1 MSNVPQAPLLK
12 LQEICDCLAD
22 LGITTTI
29 ADLKQPA
36 PQQFRSIVE
45 CFLSALAGL
54 RREGLSQP
62 AFHGIHLL
70 GSPEL
75 HEESL
80 MELTSLKAALALIRH
95 AHVDDVS
102 IGDLTAPTA
111 KRVRLILS
119 ALINLVR
126 WREDKMEGYSQLT
139 QPYEQLIQQR
149 QTTDD
154 EVARLSTEVEA
165 TRPLYEADREEAAA
179 LQVAVKQLADEITE
193 YSKTH
198 TQLER
203 QVRER
208 KQHIKQLAEHSSQ
221 LRQSIAQLTADNATL
236 KQSIV
241 RSPERL
247 KRSLADLTTQLQSS
261 KVTLDT
267 QQQLRTERTT
277 TLLSLNRT
285 YEQVRER
292 TGELTELKQWNERIE
307 LLTTQARDYEKENNA
322 LEHAIQSLDT
332 EETEANKRLATWN
345 DKTQQLKRN
354 YERKRMEARLA
365 LEEVE
370 VELRAAEADLRDERR
385 KREECEREVER
396 VRVAV
401 QEARVGHD
409 TSMRV
414 MKGKAREMQR
424 AVGVW
429 HEKLLQGMAAV
440 EFPNAPATPARLSRG
455 QPQQSPQEQQE

>member
-22 LGITTTI
+22 LGIAVSIT
-29 ADLKQPA
+29 DLKQPT
-36 PQQFRSIVE
+36 PPTFRAIVE

-54 RREGLSQP
+54 RRDCLTQP

-70 GSPEL
+70 ANPEL

-80 MELTSLKAALALIRH
+80 TELTTLKAALALIRH
-95 AHVDDVS
+95 AHVMDVS

-149 QTTDD
+149 ATTDD
-154 EVARLSTEVEA
+154 EVARLTTEVEA
-165 TRPLYEADREEAAA
+165 SRPLYEADREEAAA
-179 LQVAVKQLADEITE
+179 LQLSVKSLTDEITD

-203 QVRER
+203 QVRD
-208 KQHIKQLAEHSSQ
+208 KKAHIKQLAEQSSQ
-221 LRQSIAQLTADNATL
+221 LKQSLTQLTADNATL
-236 KQSIV
+236 KLSIV

-247 KRSLADLTTQLQSS
+247 KRSLADLTQQLQSS
-261 KVTLDT
+261 KATLDT

-285 YEQVRER
+285 FEHVRER
-292 TGELTELKQWNERIE
+292 SSELTELKQWNERIE
-307 LLTTQARDYEKENNA
+307 LLTTQSRDYDKENAA
-322 LEHAIQSLDT
+322 LEHAIHSIDT
-332 EETEANKRLATWN
+332 EEAEATRRLTAWT
-345 DKTQQLKRN
+345 DKQQQLKRN

-370 VELRAAEADLRDERR
+370 VELRAVEAEARDERR
-385 KREECEREVER
+385 RREECEREVER
-396 VRVAV
+396 VRCGL
-401 QEARVGHD
+401 QEARVGHE
-409 TSMRV
+409 SAMRV

-455 QPQQSPQEQQE
+455 QPQHEQQQE

>member
-12 LQEICDCLAD
+12 LQEISDCLAD
-22 LGITTTI
+22 LGINVTI
-29 ADLKQPA
+29 AELKA
-36 PQQFRSIVE
+36 PTAPIFRSIVE

-54 RREGLSQP
+54 RRDCLTQP

-70 GSPEL
+70 GHPEL

-80 MELTSLKAALALIRH
+80 TELTTLKAALALIRQ
-95 AHVDDVS
+95 AHVADVS
-102 IGDLTAPTA
+102 IADLTAPTA

-126 WREDKMEGYSQLT
+126 WREDKMEGYSALT
-139 QPYEQLIQQR
+139 QPYEALIQQR
-149 QTTDD
+149 QATDD
-154 EVARLSTEVEA
+154 DVARLTTEVEA
-165 TRPLYEADREEAAA
+165 SRPLYDADREEAAQ
-179 LQVAVKQLADEITE
+179 LQAAVKQLTDEITE

-203 QVRER
+203 QGREK
-208 KQHIKQLAEHSSQ
+208 KQHIKQLAEQSAQ
-221 LRQSIAQLTADNATL
+221 LKQSIAQLTADNATL

-247 KRSLADLTTQLQSS
+247 KRSLADLTTQLASN
-261 KVTLDT
+261 KATLDA

-285 YEQVRER
+285 HEAVRER
-292 TGELTELKQWNERIE
+292 IGEVGELKQWNERIE
-307 LLTTQARDYEKENNA
+307 LLSAQARDYEKENAA
-322 LEHAIQSLDT
+322 LEHANAALDT
-332 EETEANKRLATWN
+332 EDAELSRRLATAN
-345 DKTQQLKRN
+345 DKTAQLKRN

-370 VELRAAEADLRDERR
+370 VELRAVEGEARDERR
-385 KREECEREVER
+385 KRDELERECEKVK
-396 VRVAV
+396 VSV

-409 TSMRV
+409 SAMRV

-455 QPQQSPQEQQE
+455 GQPQPALQEQE

>member
-1 MSNVPQAPLLK
+1 MSNVPQAPLLQ

-22 LGITTTI
+22 LGISIPITE
-29 ADLKQPA
+29 LKQPTS
-36 PQQFRSIVE
+36 PTFRSIVE
-45 CFLSALAGL
+45 CFLSALAGI
-54 RREGLSQP
+54 RRDCLTQP

-70 GSPEL
+70 GNPEL

-80 MELTSLKAALALIRH
+80 TELTTLKAALALIRH
-95 AHVDDVS
+95 AHVADVS
-102 IGDLTAPTA
+102 ISDLTAPTA

-154 EVARLSTEVEA
+154 DVARLTTEVEA
-165 TRPLYEADREEAAA
+165 TRPLYESDREEAAA
-179 LQVAVKQLADEITE
+179 LQVAVKQLTDEITE
-193 YSKTH
+193 YSKMH

-203 QVRER
+203 QVRDK
-208 KQHIKQLAEHSSQ
+208 KQHIKQLAEQSSQ
-221 LRQSIAQLTADNATL
+221 LKHSIAQLTTDNGTL
-236 KQSIV
+236 RQSIV

-261 KVTLDT
+261 KATLDT

-285 YEQVRER
+285 FEQVRER
-292 TGELTELKQWNERIE
+292 VGELTELKQWNERIE
-307 LLTTQARDYEKENNA
+307 LLTTQARDYEKENSA
-322 LEHAIQSLDT
+322 LEHAILSLDT
-332 EETEANKRLATWN
+332 EEAEADRRLATWN
-345 DKTQQLKRN
+345 EKAQQLKRN

-370 VELRAAEADLRDERR
+370 VELRAVEADVRDERR

-396 VRVAV
+396 VRVGI
-401 QEARVGHD
+401 QEARVGHE

-455 QPQQSPQEQQE
+455 QPQPQPEQQE

>member
-22 LGITTTI
+22 LGIAISI
-29 ADLKQPA
+29 ADLKQPNPA
-36 PQQFRSIVE
+36 TFRSIVE

-54 RREGLSQP
+54 RRECLTQP

-70 GSPEL
+70 GNPEL

-80 MELTSLKAALALIRH
+80 MELTTLKASLALIRH
-95 AHVDDVS
+95 AHVADVG
-102 IGDLTAPTA
+102 IGDMTAPTA

-139 QPYEQLIQQR
+139 QPYEQLILQR
-149 QTTDD
+149 QTADD
-154 EVARLSTEVEA
+154 EVARLTSEVEA
-165 TRPLYEADREEAAA
+165 ARPLYEADREEAAA
-179 LQVAVKQLADEITE
+179 LQVAVKQLTDEITE

-203 QVRER
+203 QVREK
-208 KQHIKQLAEHSSQ
+208 KQHIKQLAEQSSQ
-221 LRQSIAQLTADNATL
+221 LKQSISQLTTDNSTL

-261 KVTLDT
+261 KATLDT
-267 QQQLRTERTT
+267 QQQTRTERTT

-285 YEQVRER
+285 HDQVRER
-292 TGELTELKQWNERIE
+292 ISDLAELKQWNERIE
-307 LLTTQARDYEKENNA
+307 LLTTQSRDYEKENTT
-322 LEHAIQSLDT
+322 LEQTIQSLEFEQT
-332 EETEANKRLATWN
+332 NITKQQTTFS
-345 DKTQQLKRN
+345 DKTTQLKRN
-354 YERKRMEARLA
+354 YERKKMEARLA

-370 VELRAAEADLRDERR
+370 VELRAVEADDREERR
-385 KREECEREVER
+385 RKAECEREVER
-396 VRVAV
+396 VRAMVC
-401 QEARVGHD
+401 EGRVVHESG
-409 TSMRV
+409 MRV
-414 MKGKAREMQR
+414 MKGKGREMQR

-455 QPQQSPQEQQE
+455 QPQPQPPQQE

>member
-22 LGITTTI
+22 LGINITI
-29 ADLKQPA
+29 ADLKQPN
-36 PQQFRSIVE
+36 PQTFRSIIE
-45 CFLSALAGL
+45 CFLSALSGIHRTSL
-54 RREGLSQP
+54 TQP

-70 GSPEL
+70 GNPEL

-80 MELTSLKAALALIRH
+80 VELTTLKASLALVRH
-95 AHVDDVS
+95 AHVSDVG

-126 WREDKMEGYSQLT
+126 WREDKMEAYSQLT

-154 EVARLSTEVEA
+154 EVARLTTEVEA
-165 TRPLYEADREEAAA
+165 SRPLYEADREEAAA
-179 LQVAVKQLADEITE
+179 LQVSVKQLTDEITE

-203 QVRER
+203 QVRDK
-208 KQHIKQLAEHSSQ
+208 KQHIKQLAEQSSQ
-221 LRQSIAQLTADNATL
+221 LKQTIAQLTADNATL

-247 KRSLADLTTQLQSS
+247 KRSLADLTAQLQSGKS
-261 KVTLDT
+261 TLDA
-267 QQQLRTERTT
+267 QQQLRTARTG

-285 YEQVRER
+285 HEQVRDR
-292 TGELTELKQWNERIE
+292 VGELTELRQVSERIE
-307 LLTTQARDYEKENNA
+307 LLSVQARDYGKENGA
-322 LEHAIQSLDT
+322 LEQTVAALDA
-332 EETEANKRLATWN
+332 EEAECARRLASWT
-345 DKTQQLKRN
+345 DKQQQLKRN

-370 VELRAAEADLRDERR
+370 VERSAAEAEEREERR
-385 KREECEREVER
+385 RREECEREVER
-396 VRVAV
+396 VKVGM
-401 QEARVGHD
+401 QEARVGHE
-409 TSMRV
+409 SAVRV

-440 EFPNAPATPARLSRG
+440 EFPNAPSTPARLSRG
-455 QPQQSPQEQQE
+455 QVQPLPQQE

>member
-22 LGITTTI
+22 LGISI
-29 ADLKQPA
+29 SINELKQPTS
-36 PQQFRSIVE
+36 PQFRSIVE
-45 CFLSALAGL
+45 CFLSALAGI
-54 RREGLSQP
+54 RRDCLTQP

-70 GSPEL
+70 TNPEL

-80 MELTSLKAALALIRH
+80 TELTTLKAALALIRQ
-95 AHVDDVS
+95 AHVADAS

-154 EVARLSTEVEA
+154 EVARLTTEVEA

-179 LQVAVKQLADEITE
+179 LQVAVKHLTDEITE
-193 YSKTH
+193 YSKMH

-203 QVRER
+203 QVRDK

-221 LRQSIAQLTADNATL
+221 LKQSIAQLTADNATL

-241 RSPERL
+241 RSPDRL
-247 KRSLADLTTQLQSS
+247 KRTLADLTQQLHTA
-261 KVTLDT
+261 KTTLDT
-267 QQQLRTERTT
+267 QQQLRTQRTT
-277 TLLSLNRT
+277 TLLSLTRT
-285 YEQVRER
+285 HEQVKDR
-292 TGELTELKQWNERIE
+292 TSELAELKAHNERIE
-307 LLTTQARDYEKENNA
+307 LLTTQARDYDKENTA
-322 LEHAIQSLDT
+322 LEQTILSVDT
-332 EETEANKRLATWN
+332 EETEAQKRLAAWN
-345 DKTQQLKRN
+345 DKLQQLKRN
-354 YERKRMEARLA
+354 YERKRMEGRLA

-370 VELRAAEADLRDERR
+370 VELRSSEAEVRDERR
-385 KREECEREVER
+385 KREEVEREVER

-401 QEARVGHD
+401 QEGRVGHE
-409 TSMRV
+409 SCVRV
-414 MKGKAREMQR
+414 MRGKGREMQR

-440 EFPNAPATPARLSRG
+440 EFPNAPNTPARLSRG
-455 QPQQSPQEQQE
+455 QPQQQEQQE